1 MQLCPTILYT
11 IVSNNGE
18 LTILDEHTYWILEDQ
33 VRQLLSLGLVGVL
46 VRIYQCV
53 LLDFYSLEKNIIN
66 YSRLLLLRNKYF
78 LKFGF
83 LQTMA
88 KVGLS
93 MVRSF
98 GLPLTMEYFL
108 NGLFNGVSQDCGK
121 TTMEN
126 LCNSISMGDKDLFE
140 QTLTNNG
147 SFQASL
153 SFPVGR
159 TYTDVDSAWGAV
171 MGITI
176 DLNGDIKSS
185 GFFTAVPAHLRL
197 PFTDEEI
204 DPGKETQYSSCII
217 RMEFSEPSIQR
228 DTSTLI
234 QPSQSTLSRTKQS
247 HILKSVEFFFDF

>member
-1 MQLCPTILYT
+1 MHFLI
-11 IVSNNGE
+11 IRNSNM
-18 LTILDEHTYWILEDQ
+18 
-33 VRQLLSLGLVGVL
+33 LS
-46 VRIYQCV
+46 
-53 LLDFYSLEKNIIN
+53 NW
-66 YSRLLLLRNKYF
+66 
-78 LKFGF
+78 F

-88 KVGLS
+88 EVGLS

-98 GLPLTMEYFL
+98 GIPLTMEYFL
-108 NGLFNGVSQDCGK
+108 NGLFTGVSQDCGK

-126 LCNSISMGDKDLFE
+126 LCNSISLGDKDLFE

-176 DLNGDIKSS
+176 DLNGDINSS
-185 GFFTAVPAHLRL
+185 GFFTAVPAYLLL
-197 PFTDEEI
+197 PFTDDVI
-204 DPGKETQYSSCII
+204 GSGKETQYASCII
-217 RMEFSEPSIQR
+217 RMEFSETSIQS
-228 DTSTLI
+228 DTSTLTR
-234 QPSQSTLSRTKQS
+234 PLKSSLSEPTLSRTKQS